1 MTMNPPAMP
10 DQTLPLPLP
19 LPLPQKRISFRAQ
32 LGWMFFAAGVLMAVA
47 VSVAFA
53 WVSNNT
59 IEDLYRQQ
67 ARQAAENLAG
77 ASQLALL
84 FDSADN
90 VQDAVN
96 ATLALPAMRY
106 VRIVNAQGKV
116 LLEQGH
122 APAQRFPVT
131 TDQLI
136 AGSALEIGSSDGA
149 RHYVTAV
156 YAENLAQAGIDN
168 STSTEPTLLGY
179 AYLVQDQTELRE
191 ILYRVLLTNIVIG
204 LCFTML
210 LVVLLHLSLK
220 RLLRPLDRITQAME
234 VVERG
239 DVGVSLDL
247 SQAPS
252 ELAKISAGY
261 NSMIDSIA
269 ERDRALREHNE
280 HLEREVA
287 LRTQQ
292 LVHAR
297 DDALDASRQKSLF
310 LASISHELRTPLQ
323 SIIGYADVVR
333 ETLIEA
339 GQASAASTIDRI
351 STNADHLMR
360 IINSI
365 LDLIRAESGRL
376 RVTLKPTPVARIV
389 DNARN
394 AVMPLIERNQ
404 NKLDI
409 RQALDSASVEIDEMK
424 MLQILINLLGNAAKF
439 TQQGTIRLEVELTK
453 SHLRCIV
460 ADTGIGIAKDQLR
473 RIFDPFRQ
481 ADAGKSDRE
490 YEGTGLGLSIS
501 RHFCSVMGGT
511 IEVSSEP
518 GKGSTFTVLI
528 PLPIVTDATKP
539 EA

>member
-1 MTMNPPAMP
+1 MTMKRYADEALGDQPPRR
-10 DQTLPLPLP
+10 
-19 LPLPQKRISFRAQ
+19 RISFRGQ

-96 ATLALPAMRY
+96 ATLALPAMSY

-122 APAQRFPVT
+122 PPSQRFPVT
-131 TDQLI
+131 TDQLV
-136 AGSALEIGSSDGA
+136 AGSAVEIGVNDGA

-156 YAENLAQAGIDN
+156 YAENLAQAGVDN
-168 STSTEPTLLGY
+168 GVKAESTLLGY

-204 LCFTML
+204 LCVTML
-210 LVVLLHLSLK
+210 LVVLLNFSLK
-220 RLLRPLDRITQAME
+220 RLLRPLDRITRAME
-234 VVERG
+234 IVERG
-239 DVGVSLDL
+239 EMGASLDL

-280 HLEREVA
+280 HLEREVEQ
-287 LRTQQ
+287 RT
-292 LVHAR
+292 LELTHAR

-323 SIIGYADVVR
+323 SIIGYTDVVR
-333 ETLIEA
+333 ETLIET
-339 GQASAASTIDRI
+339 GQHAPAATIERI
-351 STNADHLMR
+351 SSNADHLMR

-376 RVTLKPTPVARIV
+376 RVLLKPTPVARIIE
-389 DNARN
+389 NAKN
-394 AVMPLIERNQ
+394 AVMPLIERQQ
-404 NKLDI
+404 NRLDI
-409 RQALDSASVEIDEMK
+409 HQALDSATVEIDEMK

-439 TQQGTIRLEVELTK
+439 THQGTIRLDVELTK

-460 ADTGIGIAKDQLR
+460 TDSGIGIAKDQLR

-481 ADAGKSDRE
+481 ADAGKDDRE

-511 IEVSSEP
+511 IEVASEP

-528 PLPIVTDATKP
+528 PLPVISDATKN
-539 EA
+539 